1 MDIIWR
7 MIKDHSDFFFVI
19 VVVIY
24 LKIYIVSE
32 QGTIY
37 LCHLLEKKFILYIL
51 SVIVKK
57 RMKPVR

>member
-1 MDIIWR
+1 
-7 MIKDHSDFFFVI
+7 MIKDHSDFFVI

-37 LCHLLEKKFILYIL
+37 LCHLLEKNSFYTYCL
-51 SVIVKK
+51 SL
-57 RMKPVR
+57 